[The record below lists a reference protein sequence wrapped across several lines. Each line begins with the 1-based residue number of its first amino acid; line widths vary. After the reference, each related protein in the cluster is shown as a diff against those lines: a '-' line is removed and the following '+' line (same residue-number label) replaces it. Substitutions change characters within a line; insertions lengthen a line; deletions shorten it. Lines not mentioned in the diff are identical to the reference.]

1 MDSGRP
7 RISVVIPT
15 YQRRNGCRRAVASA
29 LEQELQPLE
38 VLVCDDGST
47 DGTEDDLRAWAQE
60 EPRLKY
66 LRLPE
71 NQGTPAPARNLGIQ
85 SALGDWIALLD
96 SDDRW
101 RPEKLAAQSEHLS
114 NGAYDVVASNATR
127 ESGGAYF
134 DLRAD
139 KELGREEFLLHNP
152 IITSTAVVRR
162 SAALSAGGF
171 PRSVAGFAIGGVE
184 DYGLWLKLSY
194 RGARFLVLAEELA
207 VYDDS
212 GAAQLSL
219 TASRQETRVAL
230 VRWRLWLNRPFDT
243 AVLRSAVR
251 GTLDAGR
258 VLRPHPPE

>member
-1 MDSGRP
+1 MNSGTP

-15 YQRRNGCRRAVASA
+15 YQRRDGCRRAVASA
-29 LEQELQPLE
+29 LEQELEPLE

-60 EPRLKY
+60 EPRLRY

-85 SALGDWIALLD
+85 SARGDWIALLD

-139 KELGREEFLLHNP
+139 KELAREEFLVHNP
-152 IITSTAVVRR
+152 IVVSTAIVRR
-162 SAALSAGGF
+162 SKALSAGGF
-171 PRSVAGFAIGGVE
+171 PRSAAGLAIRGVE
-184 DYGLWLKLSY
+184 DYGLWIKLSY
-194 RGARFLVLAEELA
+194 LGARFLVLADELA
-207 VYDDS
+207 IYADTGD
-212 GAAQLSL
+212 AQMSS
-219 TASRQETRVAL
+219 AVSRQEAGVAA
-230 VRWRLWLNRPFDT
+230 VRWRLWMHRPFDP

-251 GTLDAGR
+251 GTFDAGR
-258 VLRPHPPE
+258 ALRPHPPE